1 MHDAASCREKAARFR
16 ALAVGSDKHS
26 AEHLNLLAEEYE
38 AEARRLEPP
47 AEPPMPS
54 AS

>member
-1 MHDAASCREKAARFR
+1 LPRESRAIPSARF
-16 ALAVGSDKHS
+16 GQDKQS

-54 AS
+54 AT